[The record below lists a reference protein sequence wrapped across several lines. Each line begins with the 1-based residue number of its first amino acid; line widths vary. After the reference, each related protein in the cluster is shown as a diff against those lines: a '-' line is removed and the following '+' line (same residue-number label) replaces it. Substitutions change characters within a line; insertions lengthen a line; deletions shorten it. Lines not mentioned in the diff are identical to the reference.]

1 MPTMAL
7 VRWAQQAQWTPSRH
21 HMTFLEHR
29 DFDLGPRSAHSCS
42 PSQNTHALQVAVQ
55 HSGREGTVWSRQLR
69 WREATCVRPIEMFPA
84 LSSSITHRA
93 MCVTAPAYSCPAASS
108 VRLVAFGKHSAR
120 REQRCLCVSTMN
132 CKLPSRSA
140 CHQAITCHVATP
152 CAGYNALFMNPRR

>member
-21 HMTFLEHR
+21 HMTFLPGLLAAR
-29 DFDLGPRSAHSCS
+29 DPRTHAV

-120 REQRCLCVSTMN
+120 REQRCWCVSTMN

-140 CHQAITCHVATP
+140 CHEAITCHVATP